1 VKGIILAG
9 GEGTRLH
16 PVTLAISKQLIPIYN
31 KPLIY
36 YPLTTLILAGIREVL
51 IITKEQY
58 LSNFT
63 ALLGDG
69 TKLGMRIDYQVQ
81 KKSDGI
87 PNALIIGEPFIGE
100 DSIALILG
108 DNFFYGAGLGRAL
121 QNIKPIGA
129 KIFVTQVSNPSE
141 FGVLEF
147 DKQER
152 PIRII
157 EKPKATNSNFAV
169 TGLYF
174 YSNDAVQYAKQLNP
188 SARGE
193 TEISDLNNIYLEQGR
208 FEFDVL
214 SRNTVWLDTGS
225 FEGIQNASD
234 FVRII
239 ETRQQLSVG
248 DPYKAA
254 KIQGWI

>member
-1 VKGIILAG
+1 
-9 GEGTRLH
+9 
-16 PVTLAISKQLIPIYN
+16 
-31 KPLIY
+31 
-36 YPLTTLILAGIREVL
+36 
-51 IITKEQY
+51 
-58 LSNFT
+58 
-63 ALLGDG
+63 
-69 TKLGMRIDYQVQ
+69 
-81 KKSDGI
+81 
-87 PNALIIGEPFIGE
+87 
-100 DSIALILG
+100 
-108 DNFFYGAGLGRAL
+108 
-121 QNIKPIGA
+121 
-129 KIFVTQVSNPSE
+129 VSNPSE